1 MARLGAAEAGRLA
14 LRRAVTPAYWPGA
27 MHATARC
34 LDRSGTASC
43 SQAWPDDVRRDEQC
57 AEPSPR
63 NSARPSTG
71 PGPTRFIPCPSSNLQ
86 QSLNA
91 SILIQ
96 RHVSSNT
103 VYAKGPITYDHDLYQ
118 QEQQHSTLIRD
129 SCASYRHCYLMICHL
144 DVSRSNYWRISNIS
158 TIDLETT
165 TSCFEEPTLATTAR
179 KCVKRSVNETCY
191 LKVLTHR
198 SNRKQLYHSMA
209 PLLAVKSTSEVIN

>member
-14 LRRAVTPAYWPGA
+14 LRRAVAPAYWSGA

-71 PGPTRFIPCPSSNLQ
+71 PGSTRFIPCLSSNLQ

-103 VYAKGPITYDHDLYQ
+103 GSDTVYAEGPITHDHDLYQ

-129 SCASYRHCYLMICHL
+129 SRASIATA
-144 DVSRSNYWRISNIS
+144 IS
-158 TIDLETT
+158 
-165 TSCFEEPTLATTAR
+165 
-179 KCVKRSVNETCY
+179 
-191 LKVLTHR
+191 
-198 SNRKQLYHSMA
+198 
-209 PLLAVKSTSEVIN
+209 